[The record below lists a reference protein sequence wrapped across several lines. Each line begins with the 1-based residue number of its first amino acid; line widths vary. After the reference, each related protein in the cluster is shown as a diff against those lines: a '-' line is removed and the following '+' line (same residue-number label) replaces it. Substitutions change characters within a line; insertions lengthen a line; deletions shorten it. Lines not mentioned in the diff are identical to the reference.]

1 MPEEFRS
8 RANHLL
14 LDRSAATLA
23 TMATAYVEAEDI
35 RRSPFRVS
43 LAPLASL
50 TIALHDT
57 GLTGGWTPA
66 AWRDE
71 ISRHLRGAD
80 HETLAPVLA
89 CRPAQLPELLLG
101 LADPPGESLKDGV
114 ARLLATPEPV
124 LARAFAGCAAA
135 SGSAAW
141 VHAAGAPRRWLR
153 RYVAT
158 LLRAWNGFGPV
169 WRNARPTLDREVER
183 VGMATALDAQ
193 LEFLDGLLD
202 DGGVADGRW
211 WVRSE
216 AHRGRVRLPGD
227 GLVLAPLVAG
237 ERSSIVAGSGDVLRR
252 LAYPVR
258 PVLALAPAE
267 RAATLEA
274 LVGGPRSQILRATV
288 SPTSIGLL
296 AKLLRAVPSAAT
308 HHVGALEEA
317 GLVERAR
324 QGRHVLVRRTARGR
338 TLVELYNSRPATG

>member
-1 MPEEFRS
+1 
-8 RANHLL
+8 
-14 LDRSAATLA
+14 
-23 TMATAYVEAEDI
+23 MAMAYVEAADI

-43 LAPLASL
+43 VAPLPSL
-50 TIALHDT
+50 TVALCDA
-57 GLTGGWTPA
+57 GLRGGWTPA

-71 ISRHLRGAD
+71 ITRQLRSVD

-101 LADPPGESLKDGV
+101 LADPPGESLKDGL
-114 ARLLATPEPV
+114 ARILATPEPA
-124 LARAFAGCAAA
+124 LARAFAACARA

-141 VHAAGAPRRWLR
+141 ARASGDPRRWLE
-153 RYVAT
+153 RYVAV

-169 WRNARPTLDREVER
+169 WRGARAALDREVER

-193 LEFLDGLLD
+193 LAFLDDLLG

-211 WVRSE
+211 WVGSE
-216 AHRGRVRLPGD
+216 AHRGRVRFPAD

-237 ERSSIVAGSGDVLRR
+237 EGVSIVAGGGDVVRR

-258 PVLALAPAE
+258 PVRALAP
-267 RAATLEA
+267 AATLEA
-274 LVGGPRSQILRATV
+274 LVGVPRSQILRATV
-288 SPTSIGLL
+288 RPTSIGLL

-317 GLVERAR
+317 GLVERDR
-324 QGRHVLVRRTARGR
+324 RGRHVIVRRTARGR
-338 TLVELYNSRPATG
+338 TLVELYSGQPATA